1 MGILRDINEES
12 TSIENLNLT
21 KRKIPEETNLASDK
35 KSNQQRKALSKLHS
49 AKMVE
54 LATKGLAVILIC
66 LWTFVCEADPTK
78 DKGEKDDLASIKKK
92 LAEQEKQLAEQKSDF
107 SKQLAALQKS
117 DSERQKREK
126 TEKTDLAQQLKKLQE
141 EFAKEKISAFKLRKA
156 DKELLQAEL
165 DLRQADE
172 AERAENN
179 ALRTKIATNR
189 QEDEKRELDVVS
201 EMKRLLRAE
210 IKSDDTKELIEEEI
224 GKYLNTHSVC
234 QMGETVWNNPS
245 KRENSEGKKITFAPP
260 FPKTPKAQAALSLV
274 SRDSTSG
281 TQAVAAFVGAV
292 SATKTGMQFTVGT
305 AWGTGVRAIEA
316 MWIACL

>member
-1 MGILRDINEES
+1 
-12 TSIENLNLT
+12 
-21 KRKIPEETNLASDK
+21 
-35 KSNQQRKALSKLHS
+35 
-49 AKMVE
+49 MVG
-54 LATKGLAVILIC
+54 LATNTGLAVILLC

-92 LAEQEKQLAEQKSDF
+92 LAEQEKQFAEQEKQLAEQKSDF
-107 SKQLAALQKS
+107 SKQL
-117 DSERQKREK
+117 
-126 TEKTDLAQQLKKLQE
+126 KKLQD

-234 QMGETVWNNPS
+234 QMGESSWYNPS
-245 KRENSEGKKITFAPP
+245 KSRNSQVKKITFAPP
-260 FPKTPKAQAALSLV
+260 FPKTPKAEAALKAVWREGTSAAYGYV
-274 SRDSTSG
+274 DS
-281 TQAVAAFVGAV
+281 V
-292 SATKTGMQFTVGT
+292 SATKTGMQFRLGSNR
-305 AWGTGVRAIEA
+305 GNGVIYVNA

>member
-1 MGILRDINEES
+1 
-12 TSIENLNLT
+12 
-21 KRKIPEETNLASDK
+21 
-35 KSNQQRKALSKLHS
+35 
-49 AKMVE
+49 
-54 LATKGLAVILIC
+54 
-66 LWTFVCEADPTK
+66 
-78 DKGEKDDLASIKKK
+78 LASIKKK
-92 LAEQEKQLAEQKSDF
+92 LAEQEKQFAEQEKQLAEQKSDF
-107 SKQLAALQKS
+107 SKQL
-117 DSERQKREK
+117 
-126 TEKTDLAQQLKKLQE
+126 KKLQD

-234 QMGETVWNNPS
+234 QMGPYTWTNPS
-245 KRENSEGKKITFAPP
+245 SDFRANQEAKKITFAPK
-260 FPKTPKAQAALSLV
+260 FPKTPKAQAALTSVTRGDTSSTGFGFV
-274 SRDSTSG
+274 SG
-281 TQAVAAFVGAV
+281 V
-292 SATKTGMQFTVGT
+292 SASKTGMQFTIGSNGN
-305 AWGTGVRAIEA
+305 ANSYGNGIKYVRV

>member
-54 LATKGLAVILIC
+54 LATNKGLAVIIIC

-78 DKGEKDDLASIKKK
+78 DGEKDDLASIKKK
-92 LAEQEKQLAEQKSDF
+92 LAEQEKQLAEQKSD
-107 SKQLAALQKS
+107 
-117 DSERQKREK
+117 SERQKNEK
-126 TEKTDLAQQLKKLQE
+126 ADLAQQLAEQKSDFSKQLKKLQD
-141 EFAKEKISAFKLRKA
+141 EFAKEKISAYNLRKA
-156 DKELLQAEL
+156 DKELLRAEL
-165 DLRQADE
+165 DLRKADE
-172 AERAENN
+172 AERAEND
-179 ALRTKIATNR
+179 ALRTKITKNR
-189 QEDEKRELDVVS
+189 QEDEKRELDVVN

-210 IKSDDTKELIEEEI
+210 IKSNDTKELIEEEI

-292 SATKTGMQFTVGT
+292 SATKTGMQFSVGT

>member
-54 LATKGLAVILIC
+54 LATNKGLAVIIIC

-78 DKGEKDDLASIKKK
+78 DGEKDDLASIKKK
-92 LAEQEKQLAEQKSDF
+92 LAEQEKQLAEQKSD
-107 SKQLAALQKS
+107 
-117 DSERQKREK
+117 SERQKNEK
-126 TEKTDLAQQLKKLQE
+126 ADLAQQLAEQKSDFSKQLKKLQD
-141 EFAKEKISAFKLRKA
+141 EFAKEKISAYNLRKA
-156 DKELLQAEL
+156 DKELLRAEL
-165 DLRQADE
+165 DLRKADE
-172 AERAENN
+172 AERAEND
-179 ALRTKIATNR
+179 ALRTKITKNR
-189 QEDEKRELDVVS
+189 QEDEKRELDVVN

-210 IKSDDTKELIEEEI
+210 IKSNDTKELIEEEI

-234 QMGETVWNNPS
+234 RMGDDYWSNPS
-245 KRENSEGKKITFAPP
+245 RRVDNEWKKITFAPP
-260 FPKTPKAQAALSLV
+260 FPKTPKAQAALQYIANSEG
-274 SRDSTSG
+274 TSAASG
-281 TQAVAAFVGAV
+281 YVAGV
-292 SATKTGMQFTVGT
+292 SATKTGMQFQIGSTNGN
-305 AWGTGVRAIEA
+305 GVRYVRA

>member
-1 MGILRDINEES
+1 MGILRDLNEES
-12 TSIENLNLT
+12 TSIENSNLT
-21 KRKIPEETNLASDK
+21 KRKIPKETNLASDK

-49 AKMVE
+49 AKMVG
-54 LATKGLAVILIC
+54 LATKGLAVILLC

-126 TEKTDLAQQLKKLQE
+126 TDLAQQLKKLQE

-179 ALRTKIATNR
+179 ALRAQIATKR
-189 QEDEKRELDVVS
+189 QEDDKRELDVVS

-234 QMGETVWNNPS
+234 QMGEYRW
-245 KRENSEGKKITFAPP
+245 
-260 FPKTPKAQAALSLV
+260 
-274 SRDSTSG
+274 
-281 TQAVAAFVGAV
+281 
-292 SATKTGMQFTVGT
+292 
-305 AWGTGVRAIEA
+305 
-316 MWIACL
+316 

>member
-1 MGILRDINEES
+1 
-12 TSIENLNLT
+12 
-21 KRKIPEETNLASDK
+21 
-35 KSNQQRKALSKLHS
+35 
-49 AKMVE
+49 MVG
-54 LATKGLAVILIC
+54 LATNTGLAVILLC

-92 LAEQEKQLAEQKSDF
+92 LAEQEKQFAEQEKQLAEQKSDF
-107 SKQLAALQKS
+107 SKQL
-117 DSERQKREK
+117 
-126 TEKTDLAQQLKKLQE
+126 KKLQD

-210 IKSDDTKELIEEEI
+210 IKSNDTKQLIEEEI

-234 QMGETVWNNPS
+234 QMGEYSWENPTS
-245 KRENSEGKKITFAPP
+245 NFQAHAKVQKITFATP
-260 FPKTPKAQAALSLV
+260 FPKTPKAQAALTTV
-274 SRDSTSG
+274 SRGSETG
-281 TQAVAAFVGAV
+281 TTENVSAFVTNVG
-292 SATKTGMQFTVGT
+292 ATKTGIQFRIGS
-305 AWGTGVRAIEA
+305 AWGNGVRWVSA